1 MVDVVYYQKD
11 LTCFDIQVLY
21 CFINLRS
28 SIILS
33 PFSGDI
39 YLYLGVSLSGS
50 IFSASF
56 VTVSEFIETLVMII
70 VITDQSLVAGT
81 VF

>member
-1 MVDVVYYQKD
+1 MIDVVYYQKD

-21 CFINLRS
+21 CCINLRS

-33 PFSGDI
+33 PFSGDT
-39 YLYLGVSLSGS
+39 YLYFGVSLSGS